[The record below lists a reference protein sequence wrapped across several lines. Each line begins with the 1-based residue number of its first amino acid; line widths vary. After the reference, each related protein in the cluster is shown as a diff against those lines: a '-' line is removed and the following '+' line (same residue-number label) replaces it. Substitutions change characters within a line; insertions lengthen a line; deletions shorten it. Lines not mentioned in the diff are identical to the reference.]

1 MQSPV
6 VQIINE
12 GKFEIKYASFI
23 LQTQLEPS
31 TAIFNNSI
39 RNLPTLFDGDPVLS
53 IPPFAVSQTACAVD
67 VKLQPSLIWK
77 STFTATPLN
86 LKADIVSFG
95 KVSAINPMGIQIDG
109 QTVNVSLLGKRDI
122 FTVSNTPSVIDFTN
136 SFGYFMSDP
145 AFNSTTFPSAVG
157 NVHRYQVI
165 VDVTIRSKWP
175 I

>member
-6 VQIINE
+6 VQIIKG

-23 LQTQLEPS
+23 LQTQLQSS

-39 RNLPTLFDGDPVLS
+39 RNLPTLFAGDPVLS
-53 IPPFAVSQTACAVD
+53 IPQYAISQAACVVD
-67 VKLQPSLIWK
+67 VKLQPSLLWK
-77 STFTATPLN
+77 STISATALI

-95 KVSAINPMGIQIDG
+95 KVSSDNPMGIQIDG

-122 FTVSNTPSVIDFTN
+122 FTVSNAPSVIDFTN
-136 SFGYFMSDP
+136 SFGYFVSDP
-145 AFNSTTFPSAVG
+145 AFNTATFPSDLG